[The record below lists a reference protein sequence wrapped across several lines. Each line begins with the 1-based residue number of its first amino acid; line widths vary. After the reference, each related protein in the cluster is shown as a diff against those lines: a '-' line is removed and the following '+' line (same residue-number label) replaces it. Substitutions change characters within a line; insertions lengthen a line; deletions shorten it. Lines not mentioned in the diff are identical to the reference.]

1 MTKKLMDK
9 NEQLKPENLK
19 LINPI
24 NPSDDKLTT
33 EIRSKTAEQPCRPYI

>member
-1 MTKKLMDK
+1 MIKKLMDK